1 MPTAAAGS
9 SMGKPVKCQVT
20 IVKRMTRT
28 ATKRQ
33 VEIIHS
39 VTVLVTVP
47 ILKFANYS
55 SIVELQGLAF
65 EGSCN
70 RQEEAAVPF
79 LAVGSG
85 QSRLGSEFSFIS
97 DLGKG
102 GFGEVMK
109 VKNNLDGQ
117 G

>member
-1 MPTAAAGS
+1 M
-9 SMGKPVKCQVT
+9 
-20 IVKRMTRT
+20 
-28 ATKRQ
+28 
-33 VEIIHS
+33 
-39 VTVLVTVP
+39 
-47 ILKFANYS
+47 
-55 SIVELQGLAF
+55 
-65 EGSCN
+65 
-70 RQEEAAVPF
+70 PF

-85 QSRLGSEFSFIS
+85 QSRLGSEFSYIS